1 MRIFY
6 DSQDLIYK
14 KPFGAA
20 EINTNISL
28 SVLVEGDFPGELLLQ
43 AGDFSGAENFSGE
56 PVGSLPSIKLRLY
69 RAKGGCSEFQ
79 LSQSPDNFPEGS
91 EKIIIMNPSKRQA
104 PENAGLL
111 YSVAFDTPAEPCLLY
126 YYFIIEFKGRVF
138 YYGNNKE
145 SLGGEGSIYD
155 GGDIPS
161 YQITVYKKA
170 EAPAWFKDSIV
181 YQIFPDRFCRGR
193 NFDEGKLRKLLD
205 TRGDVLR
212 RPSDDWYKPPVNIF
226 NDAHTEISEWEFY
239 GGSLEG
245 IREKLDYLKGLGV
258 TCIYLNPIF
267 RARSTHRYDTSDYFV
282 IDPALGSEEDFKN
295 LCADAKIKGIHI
307 VLDGVFNHCG
317 KDSIYFDG
325 FGEFE
330 KEYPGSK
337 GAYNHADS
345 KYRSWFTF
353 YDNGTYRS
361 WWNINDLPDFDT
373 KNQEYI
379 DFITGENGV
388 IKKWLSLGASGWR
401 LDVADELP
409 NEFLKK
415 IRAAVKDFSEDA
427 VLLGEVW
434 DDATNKYNY
443 GHLMEYFMGDELD
456 CCMGYPFR
464 LAALSFVT
472 GTISASEF
480 VRRFMNLAEN
490 YPRENLYAN
499 LNLLGS
505 HDRERLLNVL
515 GGYPLSEYGM
525 DYRIEYKDLDEA
537 TYDVAKKR
545 YKMLSILQY
554 FLPGVPDI
562 YYGDEAGQMG
572 GNDPDNRR
580 TYPWGKE
587 DEDLI
592 SHFRWLGEYYHA
604 HPSLRDG
611 DFKLTALSDDV
622 LAVERWLDS
631 DLSSHK
637 KTDRQ
642 VLIINRTGQF
652 LTVSFDGRLEEL
664 WPYGSKIL

>member
-1 MRIFY
+1 
-6 DSQDLIYK
+6 
-14 KPFGAA
+14 
-20 EINTNISL
+20 
-28 SVLVEGDFPGELLLQ
+28 
-43 AGDFSGAENFSGE
+43 
-56 PVGSLPSIKLRLY
+56 
-69 RAKGGCSEFQ
+69 
-79 LSQSPDNFPEGS
+79 
-91 EKIIIMNPSKRQA
+91 
-104 PENAGLL
+104 
-111 YSVAFDTPAEPCLLY
+111 
-126 YYFIIEFKGRVF
+126 
-138 YYGNNKE
+138 
-145 SLGGEGSIYD
+145 
-155 GGDIPS
+155 
-161 YQITVYKKA
+161 
-170 EAPAWFKDSIV
+170 
-181 YQIFPDRFCRGR
+181 
-193 NFDEGKLRKLLD
+193 
-205 TRGDVLR
+205 
-212 RPSDDWYKPPVNIF
+212 
-226 NDAHTEISEWEFY
+226 
-239 GGSLEG
+239 
-245 IREKLDYLKGLGV
+245 
-258 TCIYLNPIF
+258 
-267 RARSTHRYDTSDYFV
+267 
-282 IDPALGSEEDFKN
+282 
-295 LCADAKIKGIHI
+295 
-307 VLDGVFNHCG
+307 
-317 KDSIYFDG
+317 
-325 FGEFE
+325 
-330 KEYPGSK
+330 
-337 GAYNHADS
+337 
-345 KYRSWFTF
+345 
-353 YDNGTYRS
+353 
-361 WWNINDLPDFDT
+361 
-373 KNQEYI
+373 
-379 DFITGENGV
+379 
-388 IKKWLSLGASGWR
+388 
-401 LDVADELP
+401 
-409 NEFLKK
+409 
-415 IRAAVKDFSEDA
+415 
-427 VLLGEVW
+427 
-434 DDATNKYNY
+434 
-443 GHLMEYFMGDELD
+443 MEYFMGDELD